1 MSTSESHHSTVRKF
15 DFFLKKE
22 KSRSLLSWEY
32 RRYYVKTTMFSFF
45 YAAMPVTR
53 TVVRAEHMLTNRL
66 IQVKCE

>member
-1 MSTSESHHSTVRKF
+1 MSR
-15 DFFLKKE
+15 
-22 KSRSLLSWEY
+22 EY
-32 RRYYVKTTMFSFF
+32 RGYYVKTTFSFF